1 MFLQVPKKNAA
12 NINGITFVYGLIII
26 WRNAAKLRA
35 HVSRFSICPPPPTP
49 LAPAL
54 PSRGKSAGLFIVLKI
69 LAD

>member
-35 HVSRFSICPPPPTP
+35 HVSRFSICPPT
-49 LAPAL
+49 APATAAL